1 MDDRHPD
8 SLAARDII
16 DVSGA
21 GWTSSASTRCWS
33 A

>member
-8 SLAARDII
+8 SFDAREAIE
-16 DVSGA
+16 VSGA
-21 GWTSSASTRCWS
+21 GWRSSASTRRRS